1 MRYASHA
8 VLFAAAIALA
18 ASAWAQSVS
27 PQAPI
32 QQSPTTPMTAPSAPA
47 PLSQAP
53 ATAPSDTLM
62 RVDAQTVAGGQRTSQ
77 VVGSSVVKEA
87 NETVGKVDDLIV
99 APGDR
104 APVAVLSVGG
114 FLGIGTRYVL
124 VPYSA
129 IEKRADQ
136 LVLRGATKDN
146 LKALPEYNYR
156 G

>member
-18 ASAWAQSVS
+18 APAWAQGVS
-27 PQAPI
+27 PQ
-32 QQSPTTPMTAPSAPA
+32 SPGTPMPAPSTAA
-47 PLSQAP
+47 PLSQSP
-53 ATAPSDTLM
+53 ATTPAGTLM
-62 RVDAQTVAGGQRTSQ
+62 RVDAQTVAGGQRSSK
-77 VVGSSVVKEA
+77 VVGSDVVNEA

-99 APGDR
+99 ASGDR

-129 IEKRADQ
+129 IEKREDR

-146 LKALPEYNYR
+146 LKALPEFNYR

>member
-18 ASAWAQSVS
+18 APAWAQTVP
-27 PQAPI
+27 PQAPV
-32 QQSPTTPMTAPSAPA
+32 QQSPTAPMTAPSTPA
-47 PLSQAP
+47 PLSQSP
-53 ATAPSDTLM
+53 ATPPAGTLM
-62 RVDAQTVAGGQRTSQ
+62 RVDAQTVAGGQRSSK
-77 VVGSSVVKEA
+77 VVGSDVVNEA

-99 APGDR
+99 ASGDR
-104 APVAVLSVGG
+104 APIAVLSVGG

-129 IEKRADQ
+129 IEKREDR

>member
-8 VLFAAAIALA
+8 VLVAAAIALA
-18 ASAWAQSVS
+18 APVSAQSVT
-27 PQAPI
+27 PQPPI
-32 QQSPTTPMTAPSAPA
+32 QQSPTAPMTAPSAPA
-47 PLSQAP
+47 PLSQSP
-53 ATAPSDTLM
+53 ATPSSGALT
-62 RVDAQTVAGGQRTSQ
+62 RVDAATVAGGQRSSE
-77 VVGSSVVKEA
+77 VVGSNVVNEA

-99 APGDR
+99 TSTDR

-129 IEKRADQ
+129 IEKREDR
-136 LVLRGATKDN
+136 LVLRGATKDS
-146 LKALPEYNYR
+146 LKALPEFNYR

>member
-1 MRYASHA
+1 M
-8 VLFAAAIALA
+8 
-18 ASAWAQSVS
+18 
-27 PQAPI
+27 P
-32 QQSPTTPMTAPSAPA
+32 APSTAA
-47 PLSQAP
+47 PLSQSP
-53 ATAPSDTLM
+53 ATTPAGTLM
-62 RVDAQTVAGGQRTSQ
+62 RVDAQTVAGGQRSSK
-77 VVGSSVVKEA
+77 VVGSDVVNEA

-99 APGDR
+99 ASGDR

-129 IEKRADQ
+129 IEKREDR

-146 LKALPEYNYR
+146 LKALPEFNYR